1 MSTFSI
7 IGAAG
12 YVAPRHMK
20 AIHETGNNL
29 VSVYDPCENL
39 GRLDQYFPDAACFSD
54 FGAYSS
60 YHNHKHFFDYLS
72 ICSPNNN
79 HFEQI
84 KWGIHH
90 GANIICEK
98 PLVIHPEQLEIL
110 QELEERTGKNISTIL
125 QLRLH
130 PTVIE
135 LKKSISLHPSKEKK
149 EVSIE
154 YITARGNWYFN
165 SWKGREEQSGGI
177 VTNIGIHLFDLLI
190 WLFGN
195 VEGVQINQHSRKKVS
210 GNLELENANVHW
222 TLSIDG
228 KDLPADCIANG
239 KRFYR
244 QLKIDGQAYR
254 LDEGMEELHTACYR
268 EILSGKGPGI
278 EDASASIKLCHMIR
292 ELCN

>member
-20 AIHETGNNL
+20 AIKDTGNSL

-39 GRLDQYFPDAACFSD
+39 GILDQYFPDAACFSNFD
-54 FGAYSS
+54 AYSS

-72 ICSPNNN
+72 VCSPNHY

-84 KWGIHH
+84 CWGIRH

-98 PLVIHPEQLEIL
+98 PLVINPEEIPVL
-110 QELEERTGKNISTIL
+110 QELEERTGKKISTIL

-130 PTVIE
+130 PAVIE
-135 LKKSISLHPSKEKK
+135 LKKSISLHPSGEKK
-149 EVSIE
+149 AVSIE

-165 SWKGREEQSGGI
+165 SWKGRDEQSGGI

-195 VEGVQINQHSRKKVS
+195 AEGIQIDHYSRKKVS
-210 GNLELENANVHW
+210 GRLEMEYAKVKW
-222 TLSIDG
+222 TLSINED
-228 KDLPADCIANG
+228 DLPAAPISP
-239 KRFYR
+239 
-244 QLKIDGQAYR
+244 
-254 LDEGMEELHTACYR
+254 T
-268 EILSGKGPGI
+268 
-278 EDASASIKLCHMIR
+278 
-292 ELCN
+292 

>member
-20 AIHETGNNL
+20 AIQETGNSL

-54 FGAYSS
+54 FGAYTA
-60 YHNHKHFFDYLS
+60 YHNHRHFFDYLS

-98 PLVIHPEQLEIL
+98 PLFIHPEQLPIL
-110 QELEERTGKNISTIL
+110 QELEKRTGKNINTIL

-130 PTVIE
+130 PTVID
-135 LKKSISLHPSKEKK
+135 LKKSISLHPSWDKK

-195 VEGVQINQHSRKKVS
+195 VEGVQLEHYSRKKVR
-210 GNLELENANVHW
+210 GKLELERARVKW
-222 TLSIDG
+222 SLSIDG
-228 KDLPADCIANG
+228 KDLPGECTGSG
-239 KRFYR
+239 KRFFR
-244 QLKIDGQAYR
+244 QLLIDEVPYR
-254 LDEGMEELHTACYR
+254 LDEGMENLHTACYK
-268 EILSGKGPGI
+268 EILSGNGPDI
-278 EDASASIKLCHMIR
+278 EDAAASILLCHMIR
-292 ELCN
+292 ELCQ